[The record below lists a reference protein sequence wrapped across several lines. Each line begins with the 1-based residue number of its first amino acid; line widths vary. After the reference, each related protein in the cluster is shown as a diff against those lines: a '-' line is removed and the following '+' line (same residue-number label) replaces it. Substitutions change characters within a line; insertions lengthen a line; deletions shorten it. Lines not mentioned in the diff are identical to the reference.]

1 MTLEGLLS
9 GVNAFAKKTADAIAD
24 NSTSLEV
31 WYQLR
36 GLRSV
41 IKAAVPL
48 APLAVVPIY
57 GTMTAGCGEEETPCD
72 TSADCDADRYCSP
85 EGVCVGSGYEGGEP
99 NPDRQFIEDYCD
111 KFWNECNLSGET
123 NFNLGNSYQDCVGRG
138 QEYLDSLRNITADD
152 LPESIDEE
160 FRVQTAEYIRDATIS
175 SLNCL
180 AYEKTCSELRGH
192 DPCGFAEGD
201 LYSCIIDRTW
211 DC

>member
-9 GVNAFAKKTADAIAD
+9 GVTSAARKTAEAIAD
-24 NSTSLEV
+24 ISISIEV

-57 GTMTAGCGEEETPCD
+57 GSAVAGCGEEEQPCD
-72 TSADCDADRYCSP
+72 TSADCGLERYCSA
-85 EGVCVGSGYEGGEP
+85 EGVCVGSGYENGEP
-99 NPDRQFIEDYCD
+99 NPDKQFIEDYCD
-111 KFWNECNLSGET
+111 KYWNECNLSGET
-123 NFNLGNSYQDCVGRG
+123 NFHLGNSYQDCVGRG

-152 LPESIDEE
+152 LSESIPEELRDEY
-160 FRVQTAEYIRDATIS
+160 AEQIREASIS
-175 SLNCL
+175 SLHCL

-201 LYSCIIDRTW
+201 LYSCTIDRTGG
-211 DC
+211 C